1 MPKEKI
7 LAVESEIRTLT
18 YGFFGPIFFFWV
30 GADTNV
36 NYLLTTSW
44 LVLLVIAV
52 AYSAK
57 ILASYLVGKK
67 DILENELNK
76 YFYDKSKIEIVHA
89 SETISMSDSPS
100 MVAKTKKDSSLVK
113 SVQLQKE
120 GKVSA
125 VVSAGNTGA
134 MMAVSLFS
142 YGRIKNILR
151 PAIALT
157 FPTIND
163 PEIVLDVGANVD
175 CKPVHLFQFAL
186 MGSIYAYKVLKKR
199 EPRVALLNIGSE
211 ENKGNDLLIETF
223 KLLKSSSLNFVG
235 NIEGKDIIS
244 GKVEVVVCDG
254 FVGNVI
260 LKFAERFAITTLNI
274 VRKKAKRSFL
284 GLGGLL
290 SRGWLKEISS
300 NLDYAEYGGVPLL
313 GINGIC
319 IIAHGASSSKA
330 IKNAILVSFQFNKMG
345 VNKDIENTL
354 LRMQEVEDGY

>member
-1 MPKEKI
+1 MRVVVDAMGAEKGVGIVVRGVLEAIQENSQIDVSIVGSREKI
-7 LAVESEIRTLT
+7 KRETKKL
-18 YGFFGPIFFFWV
+18 
-30 GADTNV
+30 NV
-36 NYLLTTSW
+36 SSPPFSIVSTSQIVTMNDSATT
-44 LVLLVIAV
+44 VL
-52 AYSAK
+52 K
-57 ILASYLVGKK
+57 
-67 DILENELNK
+67 
-76 YFYDKSKIEIVHA
+76 
-89 SETISMSDSPS
+89 
-100 MVAKTKKDSSLVK
+100 KKDSSIAVALDMVRN
-113 SVQLQKE
+113 
-120 GKVSA
+120 GKA
-125 VVSAGNTGA
+125 QAFVSAGNTGA
-134 MMAVSLFS
+134 VMAASLLKL
-142 YGRIKNILR
+142 GRIRGVNR
-151 PAIALT
+151 PCLAAV
-157 FPTIND
+157 FPTLN
-163 PEIVLDVGANVD
+163 EKKVVLLDVGANVD

>member
-1 MPKEKI
+1 MRVVVDAMGAEKGVGIVVRGVLEAIQENSQIEVSIVGSREKI
-7 LAVESEIRTLT
+7 KREIKKL
-18 YGFFGPIFFFWV
+18 
-30 GADTNV
+30 NV
-36 NYLLTTSW
+36 SSPPFSIVSASQIVTMNDSATT
-44 LVLLVIAV
+44 VL
-52 AYSAK
+52 K
-57 ILASYLVGKK
+57 
-67 DILENELNK
+67 
-76 YFYDKSKIEIVHA
+76 
-89 SETISMSDSPS
+89 
-100 MVAKTKKDSSLVK
+100 KKDSSIAVALDMVK
-113 SVQLQKE
+113 NWKAQ
-120 GKVSA
+120 A
-125 VVSAGNTGA
+125 FVSAGNTGA
-134 MMAVSLFS
+134 VMAASLLKL
-142 YGRIKNILR
+142 GRIRGVNR
-151 PAIALT
+151 PCLAAV
-157 FPTIND
+157 FPTLN
-163 PEIVLDVGANVD
+163 EKKVVLLDVGANVD

-260 LKFAERFAITTLNI
+260 LKFAERFATTTLNI